1 MEITNCNLIV
11 ATVATPA
18 AARPT
23 LVYLNMLVTS
33 EDDVA

>member
-1 MEITNCNLIV
+1 MFIK
-11 ATVATPA
+11 ATVKPTVA
-18 AARPT
+18 AARP